1 MLDADETVWDQNA
14 FNDIFRRVVKTD
26 DSRSDRLFWCAPLPC
41 HLACRVGLAW
51 DKGTRARVQS
61 GLQGGLPA
69 AERAAAAHAMLAS
82 GCAEQG
88 VDLQPRRCHPAAGA
102 VVQHAYL
109 PPAGL
114 VWLMHVQME
123 LSSRHRKPR
132 RLPRSAASRMCRPGS
147 WRLHGCHARRTRV
160 YKLGVCAAQGV
171 RRQPAHGHPAGGAVR
186 GRAHVLRAAHGRAR
200 RPGAVRGA
208 RHVPVLRHARQAAP
222 LPRAHGAPPPPP
234 PDPASATGA
243 PGRRS
248 VRAWLTERFLPFA
261 DVVAAN
267 EHGRPL

>member
-1 MLDADETVWDQNA
+1 VLDADETIWDQNA

-88 VDLQPRRCHPAAGA
+88 VDLQPKRCHPAAGA

-114 VWLMHVQME
+114 VWLMLVRME
-123 LSSRHRKPR
+123 LSSRPRKPR
-132 RLPRSAASRMCRPGS
+132 LLLRSAASRMCRPGS
-147 WRLHGCHARRTRV
+147 WRLHGSHARRKKV
-160 YKLGVCAAQGV
+160 YG
-171 RRQPAHGHPAGGAVR
+171 R
-186 GRAHVLRAAHGRAR
+186 GL
-200 RPGAVRGA
+200 RGA
-208 RHVPVLRHARQAAP
+208 GCTTAAYAWASCRWRCSRAGTPSSRSAWPSARAGSRTRCTPRSSSPARPASGTASASAWRAP
-222 LPRAHGAPPPPP
+222 LCP
-234 PDPASATGA
+234 T
-243 PGRRS
+243 
-248 VRAWLTERFLPFA
+248 
-261 DVVAAN
+261 
-267 EHGRPL
+267 RPCACQRGSC